1 MEVFLPLETSMT
13 TDDTVCLDLINI
25 MLNDNFFIIKN
36 SINSPTEKINGNHL
50 KPRVSKGIK

>member
-25 MLNDNFFIIKN
+25 LLSDSFFYN
-36 SINSPTEKINGNHL
+36 
-50 KPRVSKGIK
+50 